1 MFWGLSEAL
10 DLYHEYYKLLKL
22 QQPADSDIENQEETN
37 EGEEKSQTTG
47 DEYTG
52 ETEEEAPSAEREI
65 GVGGDSIGATK
76 QLNILLFGAGD
87 PRHIIKTMAKMY
99 QHKGSQVNFYVLDGC
114 IEIVARNIL
123 LLGIALENPESFHLM
138 RKVHLFMDVYG
149 NALMRPS
156 SHQYLI
162 GKAKALLKMITD
174 DEKLDR
180 LAPQLNIERLR
191 YRERDGL
198 EHAFNFLLPRQGYV
212 FNVHEYWTE
221 RVRNLLTTRY
231 DYREGVFDWDLNMVL
246 KNREAAQICSQ
257 VTFYWQH
264 FRWLFTYILSQEY
277 RYWRETGI
285 AFTYPEYEQCKP
297 NKTLVAG
304 LVRNGEKYVHR
315 GYAGDIQTG
324 PFCTFGLSTA
334 DKQMLNSVHG
344 DNDYRATDITE
355 RNLLEYFHEL
365 QTRTAYTHDRKISRK
380 YGSVKLLMGER
391 LTFDECDVDAM
402 PEYDKPWIQL
412 EQCKVF
418 FLSADDIFTLQNV
431 DGNENW
437 RNFFDVIFVGH
448 NYFPFLKSN
457 FAEVLRVNALLILE
471 TKLLTVAR
479 KEVVHEFEDKLKS
492 YAKLINLTPVINYN
506 VLNAKNSLLK
516 YRKIIEVENM
526 AENGI

>member
-10 DLYHEYYKLLKL
+10 DLYQEYCKALKL
-22 QQPADSDIENQEETN
+22 QQPHEYDAEKPEEAD
-37 EGEEKSQTTG
+37 EEKEKSPTTG
-47 DEYTG
+47 VEYTG
-52 ETEEEAPSAEREI
+52 EAEERAHSAEGESDA
-65 GVGGDSIGATK
+65 GGEAKGATH

-99 QHKGSQVNFYVLDGC
+99 QHKGSRVNIYVLDGC
-114 IEIVARNIL
+114 IEIVARNML
-123 LLGIALENPESFHLM
+123 LLGIALENPESFHLV

-149 NALMRPS
+149 NALMRPA

-162 GKAKALLKMITD
+162 GKAKALLRMITD
-174 DEKLDR
+174 DAELKR
-180 LAPQLNIERLR
+180 LAPQVNIDRLR

-198 EHAFNFLLPRQGYV
+198 ENAFNFLLPREGYV
-212 FNVHEYWTE
+212 FNVQQYWTE
-221 RVRNLLTTRY
+221 RVRKLLTTRY
-231 DYREGVFDWDLNMVL
+231 DYREGAFDWDLNMVL
-246 KNREAAQICSQ
+246 KDRNAAQIC
-257 VTFYWQH
+257 
-264 FRWLFTYILSQEY
+264 SQEY

-304 LVRNGEKYVHR
+304 LVRNGEKYLHR
-315 GYAGDIQTG
+315 GYAGDIETG
-324 PFCTFGLSTA
+324 PFCTFGLNTA
-334 DKQMLNSVHG
+334 DKQMMNSVHG

-355 RNLLEYFHEL
+355 RNLVEYFHEL

-391 LTFDECDVDAM
+391 LTFDECDVDAVR
-402 PEYDKPWIQL
+402 EYAKPWIQV

-418 FLSADDIFTLQNV
+418 FLSADDIFTLQDVNT
-431 DGNENW
+431 NENW
-437 RNFFDVIFVGH
+437 RNFFDVVFVGH

-457 FAEVLRVNALLILE
+457 FAEVLRGNALLILE

-492 YAKLINLTPVINYN
+492 YAKLLNLTPVINYN
-506 VLNAKNSLLK
+506 ALNSKNSILRFK
-516 YRKIIEVENM
+516 KIIEMKKM
-526 AENGI
+526 AENDN

>member
-10 DLYHEYYKLLKL
+10 DLYQEYCKALKL
-22 QQPADSDIENQEETN
+22 QPNEYDTENQAESN
-37 EGEEKSQTTG
+37 
-47 DEYTG
+47 
-52 ETEEEAPSAEREI
+52 EEEAESQTAGAETAEAADKETHSAK
-65 GVGGDSIGATK
+65 GDNGADGDATGASK

-99 QHKGSQVNFYVLDGC
+99 QRKGSRVSFFVLDGC
-114 IEIVARNIL
+114 IEIVARNML
-123 LLGIALENPESFHLM
+123 LLGIALEHPESFHLL
-138 RKVHLFMDVYG
+138 RKVHLFMDVFG

-156 SHQYLI
+156 THQYLI
-162 GKAKALLKMITD
+162 GKAKAMLKMITD
-174 DEKLDR
+174 NEELQR
-180 LAPQLNIERLR
+180 LAPLLNIEGLR

-198 EHAFNFLLPRQGYV
+198 ENTFNFLLPREGYV
-212 FNVHEYWTE
+212 FNVQEYWTE
-221 RVRNLLTTRY
+221 RVRKLLTTRY
-231 DYREGVFDWDLNMVL
+231 DYRDGSFDWDLNMVL
-246 KNREAAQICSQ
+246 KDREAGQIC
-257 VTFYWQH
+257 
-264 FRWLFTYILSQEY
+264 SQEY

-324 PFCTFGLSTA
+324 PFCTFGLSTT
-334 DKQMLNSVHG
+334 DKQMMNSVHG

-402 PEYDKPWIQL
+402 REYDKPWIQVA
-412 EQCKVF
+412 QCKVF
-418 FLSADDIFTLQNV
+418 FLSADDIFNLQNV
-431 DGNENW
+431 SANGNW
-437 RNFFDVIFVGH
+437 RNFFDVVFVGH
-448 NYFPFLKSN
+448 NFFPFLKSN
-457 FAEVLRVNALLILE
+457 FADVLRANALLILE

-479 KEVVHEFEDKLKS
+479 KEVVHEFEEKLKS
-492 YAKLINLTPVINYN
+492 YAKLLNLTPVLNYSA
-506 VLNAKNSLLK
+506 LNSKNSILK
-516 YRKIIEVENM
+516 YKKIAEVEKT
-526 AENGI
+526 IK

>member
-10 DLYHEYYKLLKL
+10 DLHQEYCTALKL
-22 QQPADSDIENQEETN
+22 QQPHEYDGKKQEEAN
-37 EGEEKSQTTG
+37 EGEQKSQTPG
-47 DEYTG
+47 DVYKG
-52 ETEEEAPSAEREI
+52 EAEGEAPSAEEETDA
-65 GVGGDSIGATK
+65 GGDATGAVK

-99 QHKGSQVNFYVLDGC
+99 RHKGSRVNFYVLDGC
-114 IEIVARNIL
+114 IEIVARNML
-123 LLGIALENPESFHLM
+123 LLGIALENPQSFHLM

-149 NALMRPS
+149 NALLRPA

-162 GKAKALLKMITD
+162 GKAKAMLKMITD
-174 DEKLDR
+174 DEELKR
-180 LAPQLNIERLR
+180 LAPQLNIDRLR

-198 EHAFNFLLPRQGYV
+198 ANAFNFLLPREAYN
-212 FNVHEYWTE
+212 FNMQQYWTE
-221 RVRNLLTTRY
+221 RVRKLLSTRY
-231 DYREGVFDWDLNMVL
+231 DYREGAFDWDLNMVL
-246 KNREAAQICSQ
+246 KDRDAAQIC
-257 VTFYWQH
+257 
-264 FRWLFTYILSQEY
+264 SQEY

-315 GYAGDIQTG
+315 GYAGDIETG
-324 PFCTFGLSTA
+324 PFCTFGLNTA
-334 DKQMLNSVHG
+334 DKQMMNSVHG

-365 QTRTAYTHDRKISRK
+365 QTCAAYTHDRKISRK

-402 PEYDKPWIQL
+402 REYGKPWIQM
-412 EQCKVF
+412 EQCKIF
-418 FLSADDIFTLQNV
+418 FLSADDIFTLQDVNA
-431 DGNENW
+431 NENW
-437 RNFFDVIFVGH
+437 RNFFDVVFVGH

-457 FAEVLRVNALLILE
+457 FAEVLRANALLILE
-471 TKLLTVAR
+471 SKLLTVAR

-492 YAKLINLTPVINYN
+492 YAKLLNLTPVINYN
-506 VLNAKNSLLK
+506 ALNLKNSILRYK
-516 YRKIIEVENM
+516 KIIEVEK
-526 AENGI
+526 ELKTGIK